1 MLIMFNKPYG
11 VLCQFTDA
19 EGRAN
24 LSDYIDQP
32 GVYAAG
38 RLDQDSEGLLLL
50 TDNGKLKHQLAHPS
64 QKTWKTYLAQVEGV
78 PQATQLKKL
87 ASGIQ
92 LKDGLVRETRVQLL
106 GGKPGFIWKRE
117 PPIRS
122 RKHQPTHWLR
132 ISVCEGRNR
141 MIRRMTAAVG
151 LPTLRLIRSEI
162 GKYQLNSLKP
172 GHSKTVD

>member
-1 MLIMFNKPYG
+1 
-11 VLCQFTDA
+11 
-19 EGRAN
+19 
-24 LSDYIDQP
+24 
-32 GVYAAG
+32 
-38 RLDQDSEGLLLL
+38 
-50 TDNGKLKHQLAHPS
+50 
-64 QKTWKTYLAQVEGV
+64 
-78 PQATQLKKL
+78 
-87 ASGIQ
+87 
-92 LKDGLVRETRVQLL
+92 VRETRVQLL

-162 GKYQLNSLKP
+162 GKYQLNGLKP